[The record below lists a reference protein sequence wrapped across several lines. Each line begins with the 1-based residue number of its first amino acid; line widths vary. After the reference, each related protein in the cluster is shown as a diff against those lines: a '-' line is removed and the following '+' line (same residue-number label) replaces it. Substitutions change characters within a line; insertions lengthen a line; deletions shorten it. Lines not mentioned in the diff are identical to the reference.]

1 MSWKE
6 AMKKMGPANLLFLS
20 TDGASINF
28 YIAGDPVSLP
38 GRFKGKEQERIGC
51 PVITDEGFMLFITGK
66 RTARKIT
73 SLEDKFKDHIINVT
87 RHGAEGDT
95 EATYEVT
102 ALQDAAAVKKLLA
115 LKAKTFSEESFAEA
129 IADAK
134 DVMMR

>member
-20 TDGASINF
+20 TDGASVNF
-28 YIAGDPVSLP
+28 LVAGDPTLLP

-51 PVITDEGFMLFITGK
+51 PVVTDEGFMLFVTGK

-87 RHGAEGDT
+87 RHGVEGDT
-95 EATYEVT
+95 DASYEVT
-102 ALQDAAAVKKLLA
+102 AIQDAAKVKVLIA
-115 LKAKTFSEESFAEA
+115 LRAKTFTDEAYAEA

-134 DVMMR
+134 EVMMR